1 MIIDYLLD
9 FVFPPRC
16 VICGSLTGYGLN
28 IKICNKCAENAE
40 YVENNWDYAYT
51 LNNKFSNRVY
61 FDGGKAVFKYSFVKK
76 SIERFKYFGARSLGK
91 QYAKIMNEYFADS
104 GFFEK
109 ADCIVSVP
117 INKHRLKTR
126 GYDQAGY
133 LAEELAEISNIEFI
147 PNGILRHKNTKPQ
160 NTLKLKERFEN
171 VKDAFVGG
179 DYNFKGKKV
188 IIVDDI
194 FTTGATINECAKVL
208 KSTVAEKVYFLT
220 FAAAGEGLGSDEN
233 V

>member
-1 MIIDYLLD
+1 MVIDYILD

-16 VICGSLTGYGLN
+16 IICGSLTGYGLN
-28 IKICNKCAENAE
+28 IKICNKCSENAE
-40 YVENNWDYAYT
+40 YVENDWDYTYT
-51 LNNKFSNRVY
+51 LNNKLRHKVY
-61 FDGGKAVFKYSFVKK
+61 YDGGKAVFKYKFVKK

-91 QYAKIMNEYFADS
+91 EYAKIMYEYFADS
-104 GFFEK
+104 GLFEK

-117 INKHRLKTR
+117 INKHRFKTR

-133 LAEELAEISNIEFI
+133 LAEKLAEASNIEFV
-147 PNGILRHKNTKPQ
+147 PNGIIRHKNTMPQ
-160 NTLKLKERFEN
+160 NKLGVNERFKN
-171 VKDAFVGG
+171 VKDAFSVG
-179 DYNFKGKKV
+179 NFDFKYKNV

-208 KSTVAEKVYFLT
+208 KISGANKVYFMT
-220 FAAAGEGLGSDEN
+220 FAAAGESLGSDEN

>member
-1 MIIDYLLD
+1 MVIDYIMD

-16 VICGSLTGYGLN
+16 IICGKLTGYCLN
-28 IKICNKCAENAE
+28 IKICHKCAENAE
-40 YVENNWDYAYT
+40 YVEDDWDYAYT
-51 LNNKFSNRVY
+51 LKNKLGQKVY
-61 FDGGKAVFKYSFVKK
+61 FDGGKAVFKYKFVKK

-91 QYAKIMNEYFADS
+91 EYAEIMYEYFAGS

-117 INKHRLKTR
+117 VNKHRLKTR

-133 LAEELAEISNIEFI
+133 LAGNLANIANIEFVSD
-147 PNGILRHKNTKPQ
+147 GILRHKNTVPQ
-160 NTLKLKERFEN
+160 NSLGVNERFEN
-171 VKDAFVGG
+171 VKNAFSVGN
-179 DYNFKGKKV
+179 YNFKGKNV
-188 IIVDDI
+188 IIADDI

-208 KSTVAEKVYFLT
+208 KISGAENVCFLT
-220 FAAAGEGLGSDEN
+220 FAAAGESLGSDEN